1 MNTTIYTPEVMA
13 QTGRIYD
20 RLEQLP
26 LDKRP
31 IVELVTETFINGMN
45 AQKMLDR
52 MERERVGA

>member
-13 QTGRIYD
+13 QTGRIF
-20 RLEQLP
+20 
-26 LDKRP
+26 
-31 IVELVTETFINGMN
+31 ELVTETFINGMN